1 MIRGAMEKM
10 LFRAELRP
18 NLSSSPRAVL
28 VLAWLL
34 GGLAGASATVFVL
47 LGAWPVLPFLGV
59 EVGAALLLL
68 RWHRRA
74 SLRTAELLE
83 LTESRLRI
91 TRTDWAGRMRR
102 IELEPYWLRVEI
114 EERPGAAPLLWLAS
128 HGRRLGVGA
137 LLNGVERRELGV
149 ALSGALARWRDRPA
163 GA

>member
-1 MIRGAMEKM
+1 MDQV

-74 SLRTAELLE
+74 SLRAAEVLE
-83 LTESRLRI
+83 LTGSRLRI
-91 TRTDWAGRMRR
+91 TRTDGAGRVREMA
-102 IELEPYWLRVEI
+102 LEPYWLRVEV
-114 EERPGAAPLLWLAS
+114 EERPGAAPLVWLAS
-128 HGRRLGVGA
+128 HGRRFGVGG
-137 LLNGVERRELGV
+137 LLNGPERRELAA
-149 ALSGALARWRDRPA
+149 ALAGALARWRGGPTP
-163 GA
+163 G